1 MRNYKVLLV
10 EDNPSDIGLVD
21 RSLSK
26 YLTPDQLVV
35 VNDGQEVLDY
45 LLGDGVKPPLAVEE
59 MPALVLLDLHLP
71 KIDGLDVLK
80 RIRATPRTKYL
91 PVVVLTQSREE
102 PDVVNCYECGIDAYM
117 IKPFDFVQ
125 FRHILDR
132 LDLYWLVTQT
142 NPKSE

>member
-10 EDNPSDIGLVD
+10 EDNPGDIGLVD

-35 VNDGQEVLDY
+35 VNDGQEALDY
-45 LLGDGVKPPLAVEE
+45 LLGDGAKPPPPVEE
-59 MPALVLLDLHLP
+59 LPALVLLDLHLP

-80 RIRATPRTKYL
+80 RLRADLPTRHL
-91 PVVVLTQSREE
+91 PVVVLTNSKEE
-102 PDVVNCYECGIDAYM
+102 QDVISSYERGIDAYL

-125 FRHILDR
+125 FRHTLDQ
-132 LDLYWLVTQT
+132 LDLYWLITQT
-142 NPKSE
+142 LPKSE